1 MHYIAA
7 FDLGTTAIK
16 GVLLSQEGEIYA
28 EHSFNLHTS
37 IGENNEKEQN
47 PEEWWEGVLTI
58 THEWFSVHEVSPQ
71 SIKAITFSGQ
81 MEDVILIQEG
91 ENTTSAIL
99 YSDNRAAIEA
109 DEINKKLPGLYELT
123 GNRITSSSPI
133 SKLLWLKKN
142 DIGNHD
148 QKIHVVFSAK
158 DYIIYKLTGSIAT
171 DYTTAATSGFMNI
184 ESRKWE
190 SDLLNS
196 LGIESFILPEL
207 TSSEQKVGEV
217 SAFGAGETGFCQH
230 TPVLCGAGDAGAS
243 TLGAGAISEGDCY
256 MYLGTTGWIAV
267 PSRDHSPKDHGIFT
281 LAHIIPELNI
291 SIAPLLNVGNVHR
304 WAMEAFVKSGNYADF
319 EDEVQKS
326 SPGSNHLL
334 FLPYVHGER
343 CPVQDSE
350 AKGAYWGIGPK
361 TRQSDFARA
370 ALEGICY
377 SLFQIMQILMK
388 ENVGSIT
395 LIGGGAR
402 SQSWSQLLADIT
414 NKTVRVPANSEY
426 LPSIGIGATAFKY
439 LGWVEDYR
447 EFVDQYI
454 LSSQSK
460 LYVPNEENNEI
471 YKAQYKTFLKLYESM
486 KSIYQ

>member
-16 GVLLSQEGEIYA
+16 GVLLSQEGKIFA
-28 EHSFNLHTS
+28 EHSFNIHTS
-37 IGENNEKEQN
+37 LGENNEIEQN
-47 PEEWWEGVLTI
+47 PEEWWEGVQSI
-58 THEWFSVHEVSPQ
+58 THEWFSVHGVSSQ

-99 YSDNRAAIEA
+99 YSDNRANIEA
-109 DEINKKLPGLYELT
+109 EEINKKLPGLYELT

-142 DIGNHD
+142 SISNSD
-148 QKIHVVFSAK
+148 KRIHVVFSAK
-158 DYIIYKLTGSIAT
+158 DYIIYKLTGSVVT

-190 SDLLNS
+190 TQLLSS
-196 LGIESFILPEL
+196 LGIEQFMLPEL
-207 TSSEQKVGEV
+207 TSSEQEVGQV
-217 SAFGAGETGFCQH
+217 SAFGANETGFCLH

-267 PSRDHSPKDHGIFT
+267 PSKDHSPKDHGIFT
-281 LAHIIPELNI
+281 LAHIIQELNI

-304 WAMEAFVKSGNYADF
+304 WAVEAFIQSGNYADF

-326 SPGSNHLL
+326 PPGSNHLL

-350 AKGAYWGIGPK
+350 AKGAFWGIGPK
-361 TRQSDFARA
+361 TKKSDFARA
-370 ALEGICY
+370 VLEGICF
-377 SLFQIMQILMK
+377 SLFQIMQMLMQK
-388 ENVGSIT
+388 NVGSIT

-402 SQSWSQLLADIT
+402 SHSWCQLLADLT

-426 LPSIGIGATAFKY
+426 LPSIGIAATAFQS
-439 LGWVEDYR
+439 LGWVEDYK

-454 LSSQSK
+454 ISSQSK
-460 LYVPNEENNEI
+460 LYVPNKRNNEI
-471 YKAQYKTFLKLYESM
+471 YKDQYKIYLKLYESM
-486 KSIYQ
+486 KKIYQ